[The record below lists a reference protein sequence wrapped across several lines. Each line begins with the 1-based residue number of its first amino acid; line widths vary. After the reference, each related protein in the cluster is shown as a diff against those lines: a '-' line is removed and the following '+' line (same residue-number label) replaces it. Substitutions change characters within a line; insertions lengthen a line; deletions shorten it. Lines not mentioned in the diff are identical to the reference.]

1 MLLDHLISKLLYYR
15 IQTFFNEYLPML
27 HAPQPA
33 SRADQTLS
41 HNMKLLAHHELAGFG
56 GLGEGMSM
64 QMTSDGRRILWLA
77 HESAPKNFS
86 GVDVTD
92 PINPKL
98 IVQTELPHMK
108 LRSNS
113 LDVVG
118 DIMVV
123 AYQASTVGIKP
134 AGVDIFDVSTPETP
148 RLLSHFDCSGP
159 YSRGVHAVWFVD
171 GKYVHMSSGAS
182 DFQPRNPLDDQFY
195 RILDISDPTKPVEV
209 GRWWYPGTREGDEA
223 PPPPRLPKQFD
234 TGFRTHNTN
243 VFPERPDR
251 AFVGYI
257 DGGAVVLDI
266 SDMSNIKVVSQWNHS
281 PPFNGFTHTVL
292 PLFDR
297 GLWIVS
303 DECVQDN
310 GADWPKLVWVVD
322 ARNEGNPVPI
332 GTFPAPSFEAFA
344 KRGGRFGAHNLHENL
359 PGPTSFRSDTI
370 IVGSFFNAGVRVYDT
385 SNPYQVQEIAYFVPG
400 APKLSPAGAIQLNDV
415 YVDDRRI
422 VYTVDRFTG
431 GLYILEMNI

>member
-1 MLLDHLISKLLYYR
+1 MLNNPLA
-15 IQTFFNEYLPML
+15 
-27 HAPQPA
+27 APSA
-33 SRADQTLS
+33 AARADQTLS
-41 HNMKLLAHHELAGFG
+41 LNMKLLAHHELAGFG
-56 GLGEGMSM
+56 GLGEGMAL
-64 QMTSDGRRILWLA
+64 QKTKDGRRILWLA

-92 PINPKL
+92 PRNPKL
-98 IVQTELPHMK
+98 LVQTDLPHAK
-108 LRSNS
+108 VRSNS

-118 DIMVV
+118 NVMAV
-123 AYQASTVGIKP
+123 AYQTQTVGLKP
-134 AGVDIFDVSTPETP
+134 AGVDLFDISHPEQP
-148 RLLSHFDCSGP
+148 KLISHFDCSGP

-171 GKYVHMSSGAS
+171 EKYLHMSAGAS

-195 RILDISDPTKPVEV
+195 RILDVSNPAKPTEV
-209 GRWWYPGTREGDEA
+209 GRWWYPGTREGDATPA
-223 PPPPRLPKQFD
+223 PARLAAPFD
-234 TGFRTHNTN
+234 MGFRTHNTN

-251 AFVGYI
+251 AYVGYI

-266 SDMSNIKVVSQWNHS
+266 ADLSNIKVVSKWNHS

-303 DECVQDN
+303 DECVLDN
-310 GADWPKLVWVVD
+310 GEDWPKLVWVVD
-322 ARNEGNPVPI
+322 ARSEANPVPI
-332 GTFPAPSFEAFA
+332 STFPAPPVEAFA

-359 PGPTSFRSDTI
+359 PIPTSFRSDTI
-370 IVGSFFNAGVRVYDT
+370 IIGTFFNAGVRVYDT
-385 SNPYQVQEIAYFVPG
+385 SNPYQVQEIAYYVPG

-415 YVDDRRI
+415 YVDENRI

>member
-1 MLLDHLISKLLYYR
+1 
-15 IQTFFNEYLPML
+15 
-27 HAPQPA
+27 
-33 SRADQTLS
+33 
-41 HNMKLLAHHELAGFG
+41 
-56 GLGEGMSM
+56 
-64 QMTSDGRRILWLA
+64 
-77 HESAPKNFS
+77 
-86 GVDVTD
+86 
-92 PINPKL
+92 
-98 IVQTELPHMK
+98 
-108 LRSNS
+108 
-113 LDVVG
+113 
-118 DIMVV
+118 
-123 AYQASTVGIKP
+123 
-134 AGVDIFDVSTPETP
+134 
-148 RLLSHFDCSGP
+148 LLSHFDCSGQH
-159 YSRGVHAVWFVD
+159 SRGVHAVWFVD
-171 GKYVHMSSGAS
+171 GRYVHMSSGAH

-195 RILDISDPTKPVEV
+195 RILDIADPENPVEV

-322 ARNEGNPVPI
+322 ARNEANPVPI
-332 GTFPAPSFEAFA
+332 GTFPAPSYDAFA